1 MRSSTCEVDEEQ
13 SAPRPVLGRAGDAG
27 PGGGEAAEACA
38 GCRFEGE
45 DARGEEDVS
54 RGEVVAEEGEELC
67 VGTRSGQRAT
77 EAARTTPL
85 AGEGGLVGESGCEV
99 FCGEDG
105 GEAVAPIAV
114 ARPSLER
121 CDSLSQSSGETAG
134 CGSAVAT
141 WLGSGSRMR
150 VRVRVR
156 ARVRVKVRVK
166 GRGRGRDRGRG
177 RLGSGVGLVWPPPRG
192 ARAA

>member
-13 SAPRPVLGRAGDAG
+13 SAPRPVLGRAGDG

-38 GCRFEGE
+38 CCRFEGD
-45 DARGEEDVS
+45 DAGGEADVS
-54 RGEVVAEEGEELC
+54 RGEAVAEEGEELC

-85 AGEGGLVGESGCEV
+85 AGEGGCEV
-99 FCGEDG
+99 FCGEAG

-121 CDSLSQSSGETAG
+121 RDSLSQSSGETAG

-141 WLGSGSRMR
+141 WLGPGLRMRVSFRARGRGRGRGRGRVGVR
-150 VRVRVR
+150 VRVRV
-156 ARVRVKVRVK
+156 
-166 GRGRGRDRGRG
+166 
-177 RLGSGVGLVWPPPRG
+177 SGQGQG
-192 ARAA
+192 